1 MIDKISKIPKLRIV
15 QAYIMFPCSKNYLL
29 NSLLILS
36 WASLVIL
43 YTFMY
48 NWKQVKNVW
57 KMVTESGNRPPSEPT
72 GWVLLPML
80 LFIVEKLS
88 HCFLFCSL
96 DYFFWKRFMKKQL
109 CIKNVILAIWQIN
122 QKYSIMSES
131 KSFSKS
137 IFKKPF

>member
-1 MIDKISKIPKLRIV
+1 
-15 QAYIMFPCSKNYLL
+15 MFQYSKNYLI

-57 KMVTESGNRPPSEPT
+57 KIVTESGNRPPSEPT
-72 GWVLLPML
+72 GWLLLPML

-88 HCFLFCSL
+88 HCFLSCCL
-96 DYFFWKRFMKKQL
+96 DCFVWKRLIKKQL
-109 CIKNVILAIWQIN
+109 CIKKRNTCHLTN
-122 QKYSIMSES
+122 QSKFFKYEWI
-131 KSFSKS
+131 KSFERQYQRNLFMVTGLK
-137 IFKKPF
+137 IDFIRKMNI